1 MAFIR
6 NLTINIKAGQTEEFP
21 IRGDGL
27 RLVSANVPIYFK
39 SIDGDMDFYLEQ
51 GEQALFDNAVFTRM
65 QVFHS
70 DGADQQIIITVS
82 EGSKFNGAKISG
94 VIALDATTLAA
105 LETITPEPVRAVG
118 SNVQKTVTSASA
130 SMVAANATRK
140 YLLIQNNDT
149 TGHIYINFGAAATTA
164 NGVKIAAGG
173 SFELNSNILTAQIFA
188 IGSIASNAN
197 IVVIE
202 G

>member
-27 RLVSANVPIYFK
+27 RLVSANVPIFFK

-51 GEQALFDNAVFTRM
+51 GEQALFDDAVFTRM

-70 DGADQQIIITVS
+70 DVADQQIIVTVS

-94 VIALDATTLAA
+94 SVTVSNQAAVNGAFTQGRVSLTNVNQVIIA
-105 LETITPEPVRAVG
+105 ENPNRR
-118 SNVQKTVTSASA
+118 SS
-130 SMVAANATRK
+130 
-140 YLLIQNNDT
+140 LIQNNDASAVMRVK
-149 TGHIYINFGAAATTA
+149 IDGAAATVSQGFRILAGDSLDLKDYLSTGAVNAIMETA
-164 NGVKIAAGG
+164 SAAAGNV
-173 SFELNSNILTAQIFA
+173 EFA
-188 IGSIASNAN
+188 
-197 IVVIE
+197 E